1 MLGVLPYLHGLFL
14 DAEDAIAP
22 AAVDRRKTGK
32 IQVVAPALPRISN
45 HNDLDP
51 LRLHPEVDFR
61 WVGPGEAPAG
71 RPT

>member
-1 MLGVLPYLHGLFL
+1 MLGVLPYLHGLML

-22 AAVDRRKTGK
+22 VAVNPEKQAK
-32 IQVVAPALPRISN
+32 IKIVAPVVPRISN

-61 WVGPGEAPAG
+61 WVGPGEAMPLV
-71 RPT
+71 